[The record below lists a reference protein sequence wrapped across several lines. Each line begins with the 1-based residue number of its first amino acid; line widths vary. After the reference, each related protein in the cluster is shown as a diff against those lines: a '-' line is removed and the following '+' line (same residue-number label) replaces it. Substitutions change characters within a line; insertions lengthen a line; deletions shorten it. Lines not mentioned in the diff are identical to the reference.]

1 MYEKIKKK
9 RIMIG
14 NKLGFLIARDN
25 KECIFFVIVRKNFGI
40 FKGTELKVDT

>member
-14 NKLGFLIARDN
+14 NKLGFFIARDN
-25 KECIFFVIVRKNFGI
+25 KERVLFVIFIKNFGI